1 MGRGYPLPMKQV
13 AKATALVLAASLLS
27 GCSSP
32 EAKACEA
39 AEKARATYNKKAAA
53 MQAEANTIRDDLT
66 KGFDVY
72 MLDNKG
78 KKNYKLSLQVIIT
91 YKNCFTPEQVVEAQ
105 QYLDNN
111 K

>member
-1 MGRGYPLPMKQV
+1 MPRVFLTLLVISGLLFLP
-13 AKATALVLAASLLS
+13 S
-27 GCSSP
+27 CSNT

-39 AEKARATYNKKAAA
+39 AEIARATYNKKAAD
-53 MQAEANTIRDDLT
+53 MQSEANAIRDDIT

-91 YKNCFTPEQVVEAQ
+91 YKECFTPEQVVEAQ